1 MRVGVDAVC
10 MSRVALDSL
19 LYLRSYLTRV
29 LIRVVT
35 LSLFNPGLGSKCA
48 PLCYCQTF
56 SRLRRV
62 FSVFITLYLNATM
75 YLSHLRSNRLWPL
88 LLLDRLQ

>member
-10 MSRVALDSL
+10 MSRVALNSW
-19 LYLRSYLTRV
+19 LYLRTNLTRV

-35 LSLFNPGLGSKCA
+35 LSLFNLGLGSKYA

-56 SRLRRV
+56 SRWRRV
-62 FSVFITLYLNATM
+62 FSVFITFYLNATM
-75 YLSHLRSNRLWPL
+75 YLSHLRNNRLWPL